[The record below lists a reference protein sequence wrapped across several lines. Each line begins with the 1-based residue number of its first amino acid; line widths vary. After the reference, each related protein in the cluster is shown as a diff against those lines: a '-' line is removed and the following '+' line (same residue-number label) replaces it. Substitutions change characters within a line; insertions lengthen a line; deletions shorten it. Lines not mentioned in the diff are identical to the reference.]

1 MNGISIINV
10 MNKCYEEIEYYEENI
25 SVVEYFMTTKNKKQP
40 SLDESLK
47 PSWVEEVSVNHD
59 AADHLKF
66 LGLGSTW

>member
-47 PSWVEEVSVNHD
+47 PS
-59 AADHLKF
+59 
-66 LGLGSTW
+66 